1 MNESTPQQ
9 PSHPNAVP
17 PQPTGVT
24 LGPPIAG
31 AATGPE
37 PSQASPAEEQPTR
50 PQAGQPAYAQP
61 PQAQYVPP
69 TYGQQGY
76 GYPPYPPPP
85 AYGYGAYPEPE
96 RRKGRGWL
104 IAVGI
109 IVVLFIMI
117 IAFCSWAGSIFTGVE
132 PSVTSGD
139 AVALIHIDG
148 VIAGTSGSLT
158 GASVTPESILAQLK
172 QADEDSSIKAILL
185 RVDSPGGTVAASEEI
200 ATEVGRATKPVVVS
214 IGDAGASGA
223 YMISSQSDWIVAGPG
238 SDVGSIGVILEVP
251 DLETL
256 LNKLGVKF
264 AVIHAGKYKDIGSPY
279 RSLTATE
286 TKMLQEQVDIAY
298 GQFIDLVAKGRKMP
312 ASKVRE
318 LATGMAWA
326 GSQAKTYGLVDQ
338 IGTYNDALDK
348 AAKLGGITGTP
359 QVVDLGGTSF
369 GNLLNAI
376 LGVEEKLGLIGK
388 ALDSSALN
396 DATSRPVAQ

>member
-9 PSHPNAVP
+9 PDHPSSAP
-17 PQPTGVT
+17 PQPPAGPP

-31 AATGPE
+31 APTSPE
-37 PSQASPAEEQPTR
+37 PAQAPPASQ
-50 PQAGQPAYAQP
+50 G
-61 PQAQYVPP
+61 QAQ
-69 TYGQQGY
+69 
-76 GYPPYPPPP
+76 YPPPP
-85 AYGYGAYPEPE
+85 YAPPAGPPPGPPPSYGPPPAYPPYQASPPYGYGYAQPEPH
-96 RRKGRGWL
+96 KGRGWL
-104 IAVGI
+104 IALG
-109 IVVLFIMI
+109 IVVVFFIAI
-117 IAFCSWAGSIFTGVE
+117 IALCSWAGGTLFTGGQ
-132 PSVTSGD
+132 PSVSSGE

-158 GASVTPESILAQLK
+158 GASVTPEAILAQLK
-172 QADEDSSIKAILL
+172 QAEDNSSIKAILL

-214 IGDAGASGA
+214 IGDTGASGA
-223 YMISSQSDWIVAGPG
+223 YMISSQADWIVAGPG

-279 RSLTATE
+279 RSLTTTE

-298 GQFIDLVAKGRKMP
+298 GQFVDLVAKGRKIP
-312 ASKVRE
+312 SAKVRE

-326 GSQAKTYGLVDQ
+326 GTQAKSYGLVDQ

-348 AAKLGGITGTP
+348 AAKLGKIQGTP
-359 QVVDLGGTSF
+359 QVVDLGGTRFS
-369 GNLLNAI
+369 NLLNAI
-376 LGVEEKLGLIGK
+376 LGIEGKLGTISR
-388 ALDSSALN
+388 ALDSN
-396 DATSRPVAQ
+396 VVDDATSRPVAK